1 MRTRCLKCKTKYEIP
16 DARLIGKVLKVRCK
30 KCRNIMKVVGPTH
43 AFDPRLHQHP
53 PTLTGA
59 RAYQPGQEQGH
70 VQTTPQYSE
79 GPVWW
84 CGIGGRSH
92 GPFSPG
98 EVYKLVQRNEI
109 HARTY
114 MWRKGMENWERIG
127 ESPRLAFAYNWLV
140 QRAGEDVAL
149 LGQREATN
157 VFDQVAL
164 VSDGNSYFPDPTLH
178 TGWLVLDDRTQA
190 YLETAAKKA
199 EARQLENTHR
209 SRGNAAGKDIGA
221 LSQYKDAFS
230 MHGLSAVAALAVFS
244 MGVGLAIGG
253 AAWFTH
259 SSMIGI

>member
-16 DARLIGKVLKVRCK
+16 DSRVIGKVLRVRCK
-30 KCRNIMKVVGPTH
+30 RCKNVMKVVGPTH

-53 PTLTGA
+53 PTLTGIKPYHA
-59 RAYQPGQEQGH
+59 GQDSAP
-70 VQTTPQYSE
+70 VQTSVQYAE

-98 EVYKLVQRNEI
+98 EVYKLIQRNEI
-109 HARTY
+109 HARTF
-114 MWRKGMENWERIG
+114 MWRKGMESWERIG

-140 QRAGEDVAL
+140 QRAGEDVSL
-149 LGQREATN
+149 LGPREATN

-199 EARQLENTHR
+199 EERQVKNARRAEGEAIGEKSPLMALYK
-209 SRGNAAGKDIGA
+209 SSFDSLSSSAVGA
-221 LSQYKDAFS
+221 LAMFS
-230 MHGLSAVAALAVFS
+230 L
-244 MGVGLAIGG
+244 GVGLAIGG

-259 SSMIGI
+259 SNMMGI